1 MTTVTASTELA
12 FAVAVKDTGDAQEVR
27 VGVTLT
33 IQATPK
39 PIVKKGTIGVIDPG
53 ETKTVTFRITE
64 QPPFGTPTQIKVEVQ
79 PVPAEKTI
87 TNNSAAYPVIFSL
100 GG

>member
-1 MTTVTASTELA
+1 MPLCSTSNCNRYLT
-12 FAVAVKDTGDAQEVR
+12 DQ
-27 VGVTLT
+27 TLT